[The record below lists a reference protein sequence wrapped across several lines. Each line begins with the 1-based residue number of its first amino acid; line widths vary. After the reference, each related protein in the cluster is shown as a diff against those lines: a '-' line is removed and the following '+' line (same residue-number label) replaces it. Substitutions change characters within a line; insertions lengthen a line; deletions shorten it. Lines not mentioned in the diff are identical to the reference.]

1 MQNSRLFQILYLL
14 MAKNGMQVSELAE
27 KTEVSTRTIRR
38 DIDALSAAGVPIYTT
53 RGRSGGVHL
62 MPGFVLDKSLLSDAE
77 QDEIIYALKS
87 ISATGLQN
95 DLLDRLEGQFG
106 RQNADWIDIDFSFW
120 GAPEQQ
126 RQVFANLKESILSCR
141 MLRFAYYGANGT
153 HTVRT
158 VQPYRLCFRGMN
170 WYLQAFCMERQAF
183 RVFKLSRMQDIQMLA
198 HTFVR
203 TGAPPALSHGDNDT
217 PLVSLHL
224 RFTAAA
230 FYQVYDAF
238 PPEVISVLHD
248 GCLEVRQE
256 FPDTPWVLQFLLSF
270 GAEVTVFAPECLR
283 KALANEVKK
292 ISKLYN

>member
-14 MAKNGMQVSELAE
+14 MAKNGMRVSELAE

-53 RGRSGGVHL
+53 RGRNGGVHL

-77 QDEIIYALKS
+77 QDEILYALKS

-106 RQNADWIDIDFSFW
+106 RQNVDWIDIDFSFW

-126 RQVFANLKESILSCR
+126 RQLFADIKESILYCR
-141 MLRFAYYGANGT
+141 MLRFDYYGSNGK

-158 VQPYRLCFRGMN
+158 VQPYRLCFRGMS
-170 WYLQAFCMERQAF
+170 WYLQAFCIDRQDF
-183 RVFKLSRMQDIQMLA
+183 RVFKLSRMRDIQMQA
-198 HTFVR
+198 QTFSR
-203 TGAPPALSHGDNDT
+203 KGNPPSLSHGDGDIR
-217 PLVSLHL
+217 LVSLHL
-224 RFTAAA
+224 RFTSAIS
-230 FYQVYDAF
+230 YQVYDAF
-238 PPEVISVLHD
+238 PPEAIHVLQD
-248 GCLEVRQE
+248 GCIEVRQQ

-270 GAEVTVFAPECLR
+270 GAEVTVLAPEGLR
-283 KALANEVKK
+283 KALVSEAKK

>member
-77 QDEIIYALKS
+77 QDEILYALKS
-87 ISATGLQN
+87 ISATGLHN

-106 RQNADWIDIDFSFW
+106 KQNVDWIDIDFSFW

-126 RQVFANLKESILSCR
+126 RQMFADIKESILSCNL
-141 MLRFAYYGANGT
+141 LRFDYYGSNGR

-158 VQPYRLCFRGMN
+158 VQPYRLCFRGMS
-170 WYLQAFCMERQAF
+170 WYLQAFCTDRQDF
-183 RVFKLSRMQDIQMLA
+183 RVFKLSRMHDIQMQWQS
-198 HTFVR
+198 FVR
-203 TGAPPALSHGDNDT
+203 RGIPPALSHGDSDIA
-217 PLVSLHL
+217 LVSLQL
-224 RFTAAA
+224 RFNAAVS
-230 FYQVYDAF
+230 YQVYDAF
-238 PPEVISVLHD
+238 PPEAIHTLQN
-248 GCLEVRQE
+248 GCLEVRQQ

-270 GAEVTVFAPECLR
+270 GAEVTVLAPECLR
-283 KALANEVKK
+283 DALANEAKK